1 MRKIKQDVF
10 RKRLIVVG
18 YFLLCSLSNAQETIT
33 LRIKALNDA
42 RSHSITLL
50 KKDMGVVDVR
60 SSEEAKIESLKKAR
74 SFIGKLLTNDYRFNL
89 YLTEFINQSDQSD
102 AVIFLKN
109 KKNVKINEQEHSVF
123 ESFFISNDFTQKQSA
138 KKAILSSVRRF
149 DRLTPIVDESP
160 QQIQENKYNIH
171 NTGAS
176 LDFTYL
182 TYGSHK
188 EQELSA
194 NDLELL
200 QEFSLLCKKIKYLCS
215 IKNET
220 GQTKIWIGQY
230 VVSNDKKIILKFL

>member
-1 MRKIKQDVF
+1 MRKIKRDAF
-10 RKRLIVVG
+10 HKISIVKG
-18 YFLLCSLSNAQETIT
+18 CFLLCSLNYAQETIT

-42 RSHSITLL
+42 RSHSISLL
-50 KKDMGVVDVR
+50 KKDMGVIDAH
-60 SSEEAKIESLKKAR
+60 SPEEAKIESLKKAR
-74 SFIGKLLTNDYRFNL
+74 FFIGKLLTTDYRFNL

-123 ESFFISNDFTQKQSA
+123 ESFFISNDLTQKQSA

-160 QQIQENKYNIH
+160 QQIEENKYKVE

-182 TYGSHK
+182 TYSSHK
-188 EQELSA
+188 EQEFLA
-194 NDLELL
+194 DDLELV
-200 QEFSLLCKKIKYLCS
+200 QEFSLICKRIKYLCS
-215 IKNET
+215 LKNET
-220 GQTKIWIGQY
+220 GQPKIWIGQY
-230 VVSNDKKIILKFL
+230 VVSTDKKIIFKFL